1 MKSEWNESCTESISY
16 IQVNSSIIKDQIG
29 VLSVLVSQPT
39 LEGHLVAEH
48 GKAWLCSEAFSGCY
62 CHHNGDQI
70 VWLTLLYTVV
80 FFFKYL
86 SFICYSPKT
95 ILRTLHSGNT
105 QKAHLLMNLVLLK
118 LISTVYL
125 ILNFYVFLFG
135 SP

>member
-1 MKSEWNESCTESISY
+1 MEAQRFVFNLSICSVDFSMKSEWNESCTESISY

-48 GKAWLCSEAFSGCY
+48 GKAWPCSEAFSGCY
-62 CHHNGDQI
+62 CHHNGDQM

-80 FFFKYL
+80 FFLNIFIIYL
-86 SFICYSPKT
+86 FSPKM

-105 QKAHLLMNLVLLK
+105 EKP
-118 LISTVYL
+118 IYS
-125 ILNFYVFLFG
+125 
-135 SP
+135 